1 MATNLKDTLS
11 TICGIIFAICT
22 ALVTLG
28 VSGGVVLPTWVTTAS
43 GILIAVSG
51 AILGW
56 LTGKNPNATAKTAR
70 QVDNQNNEAAATK
83 DIK

>member
-1 MATNLKDTLS
+1 MNLKDTLS

-22 ALVTLG
+22 ALVTTG
-28 VSGGVVLPTWVTTAS
+28 VSGVTLPTWLITAS

-56 LTGKNPNATAKTAR
+56 LTGKNPNATAKTDT
-70 QVDNQNNEAAATK
+70 QVTNANSGK
-83 DIK
+83 